1 MIGGYH
7 RAIGKIDPYTDTVT
21 WTHKAIVNTE
31 TVPNAGADPDH
42 WYRIDSYQAYGNQA
56 SGGNEFV
63 APMIMPTQSAM
74 PSFRRLDLH
83 SSKSI
88 SMDYEI

>member
-1 MIGGYH
+1 MIYMIGGYH

-42 WYRIDSYQAYGNQA
+42 WYRINSYQAYGNQA
-56 SGGNEFV
+56 TGGNEFV
-63 APMIMPTQSAM
+63 APMIITLAKFSTP
-74 PSFRRLDLH
+74 
-83 SSKSI
+83 SI
-88 SMDYEI
+88 SVNI